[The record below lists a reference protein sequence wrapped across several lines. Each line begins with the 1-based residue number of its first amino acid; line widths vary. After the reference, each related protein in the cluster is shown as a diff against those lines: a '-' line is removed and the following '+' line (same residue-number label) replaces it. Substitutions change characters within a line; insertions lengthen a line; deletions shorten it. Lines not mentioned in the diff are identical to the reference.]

1 MDVQI
6 IWIKVKPF
14 YFDVFPREHNL
25 FVNLCFA
32 WKVLYYLVAVWI
44 KKTDLF
50 SVDNKTTIVYY
61 IMNQQTDT
69 QFKII
74 YYEITALKTFKQIKL
89 IMFNNNH
96 KIYKKKNVKF
106 LIEG

>member
-1 MDVQI
+1 
-6 IWIKVKPF
+6 
-14 YFDVFPREHNL
+14 
-25 FVNLCFA
+25 
-32 WKVLYYLVAVWI
+32 
-44 KKTDLF
+44 
-50 SVDNKTTIVYY
+50 
-61 IMNQQTDT
+61 MNQQTDT